1 MASTFQAGGL
11 ASGLDTNT
19 IIDKF
24 VLLRSASLTQLQKNQ
39 AGAQT
44 KVSTLADITSKL
56 AALQTAARALSSG
69 GVLGATALG
78 KNSAFT
84 AVPGTGAVAGE
95 YSVQV
100 QTLAQSAKARSQAF
114 GIDGLVRGGT
124 LALTVQGQS
133 YGVTIADGSSLNEA
147 AAALRQSG
155 APISAVVLNDGTNL
169 YLSISS
175 VKTGFPVGGAAAD
188 ALSIVET
195 STGTAGQPLGA
206 TLFQP
211 AQNATF
217 LVDGL
222 AFTRQSNQVTDAV
235 PGTSLTLAAQGGPA
249 ENLSIA
255 YDSDATSAK
264 LKTFVDAYNAVM
276 SVVQKQ
282 LAVTPQTDRSA
293 TLSGD
298 LSMRSL
304 QARLQSLVSSTVGT
318 LSNVR
323 TLADLGVKT
332 NRDGSL
338 QIDSSALAGA
348 IARDPSAVNAMFS
361 TAASGLGDLT
371 TTLAD
376 AFTRAGDGIL
386 TVRSKSLADGVREM
400 DSQATRLQDALDAYR
415 ALLVAQFTAMEK
427 LVSSLKNSSTFLT
440 AVSNNSSST

>member
-24 VLLRSASLTQLQKNQ
+24 VLLRSVALTQLQKHQ

-44 KVSTLADITSKL
+44 KVSTLADVTSRI
-56 AALQTAARALSSG
+56 AALETAARALSSG
-69 GVLGATALG
+69 GVLGTTALS
-78 KNSAFT
+78 KNSSFS

-100 QTLAQSAKARSQAF
+100 QTLAQSAKARSQPF

-133 YGVTIADGSSLNEA
+133 YGVTIADGSSLNEVA
-147 AAALRQSG
+147 SALRQSG

-222 AFTRQSNQVTDAV
+222 QFTRQANQVGDAI

-249 ENLSIA
+249 ENLSMA
-255 YDSDATSAK
+255 YDAGATSAK
-264 LKTFVDAYNAVM
+264 LKTFVDAYNGVM

-298 LSMRSL
+298 LSIRSL
-304 QARLQSLVSSTVGT
+304 QARLQSLISTSVSGLST
-318 LSNVR
+318 VR

-338 QIDSSALAGA
+338 QVDAGTLSSA

-361 TAASGLGDLT
+361 TAGSGLAALT
-371 TTLAD
+371 ATLANN
-376 AFTRAGDGIL
+376 FTRAGDGIL
-386 TVRSKSLADGVREM
+386 TVRSKSLADGVKEM
-400 DSQATRLQDALDAYR
+400 DTQAARLQSALDSYR

-427 LVSSLKNSSTFLT
+427 LVSGLKNSSTFLT
-440 AVSNNSSST
+440 AASNTSNNK